1 MISGEKRKYSLAGF
15 WPVGPYAC
23 RKISLI
29 FEWNVSL
36 FNALYG
42 GVYRLFNRESLSR
55 DIQPEERGRLMQFDR
70 AKFKD
75 VVLYTCHKCDR
86 SQLGAVKLNKVLYF
100 LDMIRYAWTGAPV
113 TGAVY
118 KKRKH
123 GPTTDYLLPALRELT
138 AERKLQIN
146 DVNFFGFTK
155 KDYVALVEPDIAR
168 LGKEEIVL
176 LDQVIEFVCSGN
188 TAKTIS
194 EYSHQ
199 TPWEL
204 VEFGQE
210 IPYHSAFLLY
220 PSEVSLEA
228 LEWAEAEANAI
239 ADQGARSEPLAYTD
253 SSVFRRRLREAS
265 EARPAPR

>member
-1 MISGEKRKYSLAGF
+1 MSYVQNAKYCVYRLLGIGPSIRNTISHFR
-15 WPVGPYAC
+15 W
-23 RKISLI
+23 RNI
-29 FEWNVSL
+29 NL
-36 FNALYG
+36 FNALSSSRYG
-42 GVYRLFNRESLSR
+42 HLDGESVSR
-55 DIQPEERGRLMQFDR
+55 NMQAGGLGRDMQFDR

-75 VVLYTCHKCDR
+75 VVLYTCHRCDR
-86 SQLGAVKLNKVLYF
+86 SKLGAVKLNKVLYF
-100 LDMIRYAWTGAPV
+100 LDMIRFAWSGAPV
-113 TGAVY
+113 TGATY

-123 GPTTDYLLPALRELT
+123 GPTTDQLLPALRELV
-138 AERKLQIN
+138 ADNRLQIN

-155 KDYVALVEPDIAR
+155 KEYVTLVEPDFSR

-176 LDQVIEFVCSGN
+176 LDEVIDFVCSN

-199 TPWEL
+199 APWEM

-228 LEWAEAEANAI
+228 LEWAEAEAKAI
-239 ADQGARSEPLAYTD
+239 ADQGARSSKVAYTD
-253 SSVFRRRLREAS
+253 SGVFRRRLREAS
-265 EARPAPR
+265 ETRPPTV